1 MSDQPLFE
9 PVDPDSD
16 EAKLISQSNEV
27 DEQTLAEIQ
36 SWKTA
41 FEQEFH
47 EAESAAKSTP
57 LTIRAQLKELVP
69 EALTRM
75 AKTIK
80 YSRDEK
86 LAFAAS
92 KWLLDAMLEN
102 KGSLS
107 PDDPLVAFLEEMRAK
122 ETTESP
128 TGGS

>member
-9 PVDPDSD
+9 PVDPDSE
-16 EAKLISQSNEV
+16 EAREISKANEV
-27 DEQTLAEIQ
+27 DEDTLAEIQ
-36 SWKTA
+36 SWKVA
-41 FEQEFH
+41 FEQEFTNA
-47 EAESAAKSTP
+47 EANKASTP

-69 EALTRM
+69 EALLRM

-86 LAFAAS
+86 LAFTAS

-107 PDDPLVAFLEEMRAK
+107 PDDPLVAFLEEMRDNRK
-122 ETTESP
+122 TTAVS
-128 TGGS
+128 